1 MKTVMLISIYTGV
14 MAWFAI
20 VLLSS
25 AAGSL
30 GVILPFGV

>member
-1 MKTVMLISIYTGV
+1 MKTILMISIYTGLMV
-14 MAWFAI
+14 WFAI

-30 GVILPFGV
+30 GVVLPF